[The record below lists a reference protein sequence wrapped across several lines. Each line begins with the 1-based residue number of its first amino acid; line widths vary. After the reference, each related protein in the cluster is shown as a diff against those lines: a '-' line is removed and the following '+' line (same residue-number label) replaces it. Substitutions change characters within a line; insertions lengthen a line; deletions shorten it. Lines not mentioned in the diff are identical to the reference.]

1 MKNYTVIK
9 SFTDLQDKRHLY
21 HAGDVFPRD
30 GLQVTQKRLDELSG
44 ANNRQHK
51 PLIEETK
58 LVAPNKLEESAQKEL
73 SKGRSR
79 RKK

>member
-9 SFTDLQDKRHLY
+9 NFTDLQDKHYSY
-21 HAGDVFPRD
+21 HVGDVFPHD

-44 ANNRQHK
+44 SNNRQHE
-51 PLIEETK
+51 PLIEEVK
-58 LVAPNKLEESAQKEL
+58 LIALNKSEEPAQKEL
-73 SKGRSR
+73 PKNRSR